1 MRSTLEKILAFFA
14 QRIIAKYKPVVIG
27 ITGSVGK
34 TSTRAAVFAVVSQKH
49 RAYTPPK
56 NLNDKLGLPLGIIG
70 MDSPGRSLTGW
81 LSVCARAVS
90 LLLLRRA
97 YPEVLVLEYGIDRVG
112 EMDDLLAVA
121 RPDIGILTGIGLSHY
136 EFFEDVATI
145 ATEKG
150 KLVEAVAATGTVLL
164 NAENELAAAQQSKA
178 AASVLLYGTGGQ
190 VHLSDVRE
198 ELSERP
204 TLSGVVHTS
213 SRDVPVVLQALG
225 AAHQSAA
232 LAAVA
237 VAEVMGIETDLI
249 QKGLGQYKP
258 VPGRLNVIGALRRS
272 VLIDDTYNAAPDSM
286 HEALQLFARFPGVH
300 KIAVLGDM
308 LELGALSDEA
318 HVAVGAEVAR
328 IAPTHL
334 VTVGAGGK
342 IIAEAAI
349 AAGLPEERVISFD
362 ASTEAQLPVQEL
374 MRPESVVLVKGSQGM
389 RMERISKEIMAE
401 PMRAH
406 ELLCRQYGKWLNAA

>member
-1 MRSTLEKILAFFA
+1 MRSFLEKILAFFA
-14 QRIIAKYKPVVIG
+14 RNIVQKYHPTIIG

-34 TSTRAAVFAVVSQKH
+34 TSTRAAVFAVVSQKY

-70 MDSPGRSLTGW
+70 VDSPGRSLVGW
-81 LSVCARAVS
+81 VRVCLRALSLIVM
-90 LLLLRRA
+90 RRK

-121 RPDIGILTGIGLSHY
+121 KPDIGILTGIGLSHY

-150 KLVEAVAATGTVLL
+150 KLVAAVPATGTVLL
-164 NAENELAAAQQSKA
+164 SAENELAVAQKTRV
-178 AASVLLYGTGGQ
+178 AASVLLYGKGGQ
-190 VHLSDVRE
+190 VFAADVQEILSDH
-198 ELSERP
+198 P
-204 TLSGVVHTS
+204 TLTCVVRTP

-225 AAHQSAA
+225 IAHLNAS

-237 VAEVMGIETDLI
+237 VAEAMGIESDLI

-286 HEALQLFARFPGVH
+286 HEALQLFARFSSSH

-308 LELGALSDEA
+308 LELGAVSDEA
-318 HVAVGAEVAR
+318 HEAVGAEVAK

-334 VTVGAGGK
+334 VTVGPGGK
-342 IIAEAAI
+342 VIAEAAM
-349 AAGLPEERVISFD
+349 AAGYPEERVISFD
-362 ASTEAQLPVQEL
+362 SSHEAQLPVQEL

-406 ELLCRQYGKWLNAA
+406 ELLCRQYGKWLLS